1 MNLAHD
7 LSSERILDLLTE
19 LSMDPFAQE
28 ALARDPSATLARAGL
43 SAEEQRALTQWLQ
56 RGPARSERSAS
67 SFFFDPGDDPDPNP
81 DPPETRPCS

>member
-43 SAEEQRALTQWLQ
+43 SEVALSPPVVTDPTL
-56 RGPARSERSAS
+56 ER
-67 SFFFDPGDDPDPNP
+67 
-81 DPPETRPCS
+81 